1 MKKLFTFALL
11 CIVTMGGIYAQSGF
25 RYPYV
30 MADTE
35 GDKSVI
41 VSRDDLGGV
50 QADYVRSLDTPW
62 SETEKHTEK
71 DEANKVAAML
81 QVIGLDDGYVRKA
94 VTWTEATKF
103 CNDLGEE
110 WRVPTQRELMLI
122 YVMNGEL
129 DEGHRL
135 MTSVSDIPVGVT
147 VPETMKTDG
156 IFYWS
161 MTYDST
167 AGENDAW
174 SMCFSADL
182 PEKDG
187 QVKSSQTT
195 YTNFVRCVRD
205 YTEGKNK

>member
-1 MKKLFTFALL
+1 MTFH
-11 CIVTMGGIYAQSGF
+11 GI
-25 RYPYV
+25 
-30 MADTE
+30 
-35 GDKSVI
+35 
-41 VSRDDLGGV
+41 GGV
-50 QADYVRSLDTPW
+50 ITVYGKATHAN
-62 SETEKHTEK
+62 ETEKHTEK

-205 YTEGKNK
+205 YTEGKQ